1 MALPGTDLLST
12 SAYDVLISDVI
23 SGAHIGRGII
33 GGIECEHL
41 AFRRNVTDWQIWIQ
55 RGDQPLRRKYVITS
69 MAMAAA
75 PQYTVVIRDWKIGIE
90 PNANDFVFT
99 PPEGAKQFDVR
110 ALASFDEVPLEA
122 VKGEQK

>member
-41 AFRRNVTDWQIWIQ
+41 AFRRNVTS
-55 RGDQPLRRKYVITS
+55 K
-69 MAMAAA
+69 AMAAA

-110 ALASFDEVPLEA
+110 ALASFDELPLLKE
-122 VKGEQK
+122 VQK